1 MGPVML
7 PRPPHPLFRAARA
20 VVFAT
25 VCVTLATAGHA
36 LAARDAV
43 PGWAVVT
50 GFGAVLAVTLL
61 LAGHER
67 SLPTITGGLLGG
79 QFALHALFTKATVAA
94 TTPWTA
100 GAPAPGHTGHAGHAV
115 QATADSGWSV
125 LSGGCGM
132 TLAHAA
138 AALLAACWL
147 WRGERAAWAL
157 ARRAAAAA
165 DRPIRLLAALLA
177 VEPAAPAPRVPA
189 PAPRAVPAV
198 GRALRHQVVRRGPPV
213 RSRALAPR

>member
-1 MGPVML
+1 ML

-36 LAARDAV
+36 LAAREAV

-50 GFGAVLAVTLL
+50 GFGGVLAVTVL

-79 QFALHALFTKATVAA
+79 QFALHALFTKATVA
-94 TTPWTA
+94 TTATA
-100 GAPAPGHTGHAGHAV
+100 GAGAHDHAGHVAQV
-115 QATADSGWSV
+115 AASDGSV
-125 LSGGCGM
+125 LTGGCGM

-138 AALLAACWL
+138 AALLAGCWL
-147 WRGERAAWAL
+147 RRGERAAWAL
-157 ARRAAAAA
+157 ARRVAAAA
-165 DRPIRLLAALLA
+165 DRPVRMLFALLAA
-177 VEPAAPAPRVPA
+177 EPAAPAPRVPA
-189 PAPRAVPAV
+189 APAAVAVPAA

-213 RSRALAPR
+213 RSRALAHR